1 MEYECLCRIPGRTG
15 IFKLI
20 YEDGKINLLKPVKA
34 GNVSDNNINWLTAG
48 LFDIQVNGMIGHFLS
63 SDGLSIKKVL
73 EVDKELE
80 KRGVLFWCPTIC
92 TQKSETVAKNLKI
105 LSKVIEQKIAQG
117 IFGIHM
123 EGHYISS
130 LEGYRGVHSPKYI
143 KDPVLE
149 EFDYWQGAA
158 GGNIRLFSLAPER
171 NGAINFI
178 KKLRNQGVKVGL
190 AHHAAKHEL
199 ILEAV
204 ASGAD
209 LATHLINGCTPLIH
223 RQHNVIWSQLSIDE
237 MWASFI
243 ADGHHVPY
251 YTLRAAIK
259 AKGINRSI
267 LISDLFYL
275 SGLPEGEYI
284 SESNKMKV
292 VLKDE
297 GLWIK
302 DKDMLCGAAKT
313 LNQDVEYIVK
323 YCNFSIEDAL
333 IMASINPARYFGIED
348 KMMIYPGRKGPL
360 VIFLWKNNNLK
371 VTKILK

>member
-1 MEYECLCRIPGRTG
+1 MAHECLCRIPGRTG
-15 IFKLI
+15 IFKLV
-20 YEDGKINLLKPVKA
+20 YEDGTIKLLKPVKA
-34 GNVSDNNINWLTAG
+34 DDVSGSDIGWLTAG

-63 SDGLSIKKVL
+63 SDGLSVKKVL
-73 EVDKELE
+73 EIDRELE
-80 KRGVLFWCPTIC
+80 KRGVLLWCPTIC
-92 TQKSETVAKNLKI
+92 TQKPEIVAKNLKI
-105 LSKVIEQKIAQG
+105 LGEIIEQKIVPG

-143 KDPVLE
+143 KDPVNK
-149 EFDYWQGAA
+149 EFDYWQEEA

-171 NGAINFI
+171 NGAIDFI
-178 KKLRNQGVKVGL
+178 KKLRNEGVKVGL
-190 AHHAAKHEL
+190 VHHAAEHEV

-243 ADGHHVPY
+243 ADGHHIPY
-251 YTLRAAIK
+251 YTLRAVVK
-259 AKGINRSI
+259 AKGISRSI

-275 SGLPEGEYI
+275 SGFPEGDYI
-284 SESNKMKV
+284 SETNGMKV

-297 GLWIK
+297 GLWVK
-302 DKDMLCGAAKT
+302 DKDMLSAAVKS
-313 LNQDVEYIVK
+313 LDQDVEYIAK

-348 KMMIYPGRKGPL
+348 RMMIYPGRKGPL
-360 VIFLWKNNNLK
+360 AIFQWKNNNLK
-371 VTKILK
+371 VAKILK